1 MIRFIRHLSLAT
13 KLRLMIVYAAGAAL
27 FVASALYVTSEVLSL
42 RQGLAQQLVTLAQAV
57 AANVGSLPAADR
69 TLARAMLQSLQ
80 IDPNVRAVAL
90 LDAGGHPVTSIA
102 FGDQRVS
109 PTEQLELRLTGA
121 PAPEDQT
128 IHFRGFTFVQIQV
141 PVEVNGAK
149 GGSIQVDA
157 DLAQLYPQLKRYLE
171 LMGLALGAAW
181 LVAIFLATRMQRAI
195 CAPINEL
202 LDVAQQVRASRK
214 FTIRAQKYSDD
225 ELGRLVDGFNGML
238 AELERRDLSLRVYQN
253 DLEKM
258 VLERT
263 ERLDAAFAEAREAVE
278 RAEAANRAKSEFL
291 ARMSHE
297 IRTPMN
303 AVLGMAELLRISKAL
318 DERQRRY
325 AVIIHQSGA
334 ALLGIINDILDFS
347 KMEVGKLELEV
358 TPFNIRD
365 VVEDV
370 VETLAERAHSKGLEL
385 MCDIPEQKSTAVL
398 GDAKRVRQILI
409 NLVGNAV
416 KFTERGEVRVAVHSK
431 PNDLLNPALI
441 FEVTDTG
448 IGIRAENCATI
459 FESFVQEDPST
470 TRQYGGT
477 GLGLAIAKQLV
488 ELMGGTIGVNSEPGK
503 GSRFHFSITL
513 APDPNGVR
521 EPEHASALSGV
532 RLLLVDDSAN
542 QRRILRQQLAGW
554 GAKVTEAGS
563 GRQAL
568 EIINSSF
575 GGQFDAFI
583 LDTQMP
589 DQDGIEVLAMA
600 RRRPEFANIP
610 ALMIGPIVA
619 TAPTV
624 EGTPERHVAW
634 LSKPVRQAQLHA
646 GLVALVANDLNAT
659 RRLQVI
665 STAALAETQKVK
677 RKVLNIPRLLLV
689 EDNPVNQEVALA
701 ILNELGIRTVCAWDG
716 EEALQKL
723 AAGRFDVVLMDCH
736 MPKLDGYATTRR
748 LRELER
754 ISGEPRTTVIALTAN
769 ALSGDAELCFAAGMD
784 AYLSK
789 PFSVDELYVTLKP
802 YEQHGAA
809 SPETLEQTVP
819 MRALSMPPPD
829 RQPASAPGSA
839 LNEQALKQIRSLRK
853 PGGPDVFKRIVGL
866 YLTNSRTL
874 IGALREA
881 VIRHDVPGVVQAVHS
896 LKSSSANLGAT
907 ALTELCGKLEATA
920 KVGNLESAWTQLD
933 LLVEE
938 HERVVLALNAQ
949 TVAA

>member
-42 RQGLAQQLVTLAQAV
+42 RRGLAQQLVTLAQSV
-57 AANVGSLPAADR
+57 AENVGSLPAADR
-69 TLARAMLQSLQ
+69 GLARTMLQSMQ
-80 IDPNVRAVAL
+80 VDPNVRSVAL
-90 LDAGGHPVTSIA
+90 FDAGGHPVTGIS

-109 PTEQLELRLTGA
+109 PAEQLELRLTGA
-121 PAPEDQT
+121 PAQELQT
-128 IHFRGFTFVQIQV
+128 IRFRGFTSVKIQV

-149 GGSIQVDA
+149 GGSIRVDA

-171 LMGLALGAAW
+171 LMGLALSAAW

-238 AELERRDLSLRVYQN
+238 AELERRDLSLRMYQN

-263 ERLDAAFAEAREAVE
+263 ERLDAACAEAREAVE

-365 VVEDV
+365 VAEDV
-370 VETLAERAHSKGLEL
+370 VETLAERAHNKGLEL
-385 MCDIPEQKSTAVL
+385 MCDIAEQKSTAVL
-398 GDAKRVRQILI
+398 GDAKRLRQILI

-431 PNDLLNPALI
+431 PNDLLNPALT
-441 FEVTDTG
+441 FEVIDTG

-470 TRQYGGT
+470 TRQHGGT
-477 GLGLAIAKQLV
+477 GLGLAISKQLV

-503 GSRFHFSITL
+503 GSRFRFSITL

-532 RLLLVDDSAN
+532 RLLLVDDSADH
-542 QRRILRQQLAGW
+542 RRILRQQLAGW

-619 TAPTV
+619 TAPAV

-634 LSKPVRQAQLHA
+634 LSKPIRQAQLHA

-665 STAALAETQKVK
+665 STAALAASQKVK
-677 RKVLNIPRLLLV
+677 RKVLTIPRLLLV

-701 ILNELGIRTVCAWDG
+701 ILNELGIQTVCAWDG

-723 AAGRFDVVLMDCH
+723 AASRFDVVLMDCH

-754 ISGEPRTTVIALTAN
+754 ISGAARTMVIALTAN

-784 AYLSK
+784 GYLSK

-802 YEQHGAA
+802 YEQQGAA
-809 SPETLEQTVP
+809 SPETLERTTP
-819 MRALSMPPPD
+819 MRA
-829 RQPASAPGSA
+829 AV
-839 LNEQALKQIRSLRK
+839 NEQTLKQIRSLRK
-853 PGGPDVFKRIVGL
+853 PGGPDVLKRIVDL

-874 IGALREA
+874 ITALREA
-881 VIRHDVPGVVQAVHS
+881 VIRHDVPDVVQAVHS

-907 ALTELCGKLEATA
+907 ALTDLCGALEADA
-920 KVGNLESAWTQLD
+920 KVGNLESAWTQLE